1 MGATDDGL
9 RVFDQLLDAYREPHR
24 HYHGVDHLRDC
35 LEQLDAA
42 PAAGLDRDIAE
53 TALWFHDAVYDPRSA
68 DNEARSAEWARRA
81 LARAAVS
88 GPRTQEVAR
97 LIRLTDH
104 ARPAG
109 DPLAALVAD
118 VDLSILGRPPAAFAE
133 YERRVRA
140 EYHRLAEPIYRAGR
154 ASILALLLARK
165 PLYRSDHFR
174 ERYESAARRNL
185 EGSLERLK
193 AGAGSE

>member
-1 MGATDDGL
+1 VGGRYSFEKRNFSREHYQETQRYYPSGLSLVGVSVPLPGIAYGERRKVADDIYQKSSDRFWTPRYVIDYKLLKNLMFYTSAAKGFKNGGFSTATENKDL
-9 RVFDQLLDAYREPHR
+9 ILFYPE
-24 HYHGVDHLRDC
+24 
-35 LEQLDAA
+35 
-42 PAAGLDRDIAE
+42 
-53 TALWFHDAVYDPRSA
+53 
-68 DNEARSAEWARRA
+68 
-81 LARAAVS
+81 VS
-88 GPRTQEVAR
+88 W
-97 LIRLTDH
+97 I
-104 ARPAG
+104 
-109 DPLAALVAD
+109 AD